1 MPKSVAILIR
11 HGDYHQLPN
20 TPSALQ
26 PFPLNETGFQQA
38 RDAAKTLEAMA
49 NKHGLLFDPTVES
62 SSQLRA
68 WQTADTILQ
77 TLSTFHEVRAYDNL
91 SERSL
96 GSAANLTIQQIEDI
110 LSVDPRFDMPPAN
123 WKSNSH
129 YRLPLQGAESLM
141 EAGERVATH
150 LEHSMKHLPPAK
162 DGLIIAKVFVGHG
175 ASMRHAAHMLG
186 VLEFDEI
193 AKLSMYHAQP
203 VALAYHEDA
212 TWSHFDGDW
221 KVRTTTDTYLD

>member
-1 MPKSVAILIR
+1 MSKSVAILIR
-11 HGDYHQLPN
+11 HGDYHQLPD

-26 PFPLNETGFQQA
+26 PFALNENGFQQA
-38 RDAAKTLEAMA
+38 RDGAKALESMA
-49 NKHGLLFDPTVES
+49 EKHGLLFDPILDS
-62 SSQLRA
+62 SNQLRA

-77 TLSTFHEVRAYDNL
+77 ELSSFQDIKCHDNL

-96 GSAANLTIQQIEDI
+96 GSAANLSIQQIEDV
-110 LSVDPRFDMPPAN
+110 LSVDPRFDMAPPN

-141 EAGERVATH
+141 QAGERVAAH
-150 LEHSMKHLPPAK
+150 LKHSMQYLEPAK
-162 DGLIIAKVFVGHG
+162 DDLTIAKVFVGHG
-175 ASMRHAAHMLG
+175 ASMRHAAHILG
-186 VLEFDEI
+186 VLDFDDI

-203 VALAYHEDA
+203 VALAYHKDA

-221 KVRTTTDTYLD
+221 KVRKTTDTYLD